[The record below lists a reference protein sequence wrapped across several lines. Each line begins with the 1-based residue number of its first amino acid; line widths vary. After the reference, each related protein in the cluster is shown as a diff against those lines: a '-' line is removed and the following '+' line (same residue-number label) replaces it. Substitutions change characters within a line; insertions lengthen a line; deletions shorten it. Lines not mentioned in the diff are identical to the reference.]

1 MTFRTAAVSM
11 TFWVLGCAST
21 NVQATWKA
29 DQPPPQQIHKFVVF
43 GVTGSPSGRISFE
56 ETLTKSLQQAG
67 LPAIPGYDFVA
78 YDEYPDRSEV
88 TRRLQEKGVDGVLV
102 TRIESQ
108 TDDIQSTPVIVA
120 TGVPAYGYY
129 DYWMA
134 PAVAY
139 GTYTTETHHLHRLD
153 RPLRPHQRAGLLD
166 GAQQHHPDEPRE
178 VRHRHRAHGCPG
190 AEELGLHRRALTRS
204 SGQEEPC
211 RTPVDASDPQ
221 LRSSRLPWRSAAHT
235 RRHRSLPGS
244 PKSAGWRFPR
254 GGFRAARSE
263 SGLGC
268 RPSSCTAW
276 GAITTSSPRSSAS
289 SAPPGGCSRM
299 TSVGAA
305 TARIPRGGST
315 ISTPASRTSRQCST
329 SSGWTRGSWWGTE
342 RAARSW
348 PATPG
353 SGRPGCWG

>member
-29 DQPPPQQIHKFVVF
+29 DQPPPQQIRKFVVF

-139 GTYTTETHHLHRLD
+139 GTYTTETTTSIVSTVLFDLTSA
-153 RPLRPHQRAGLLD
+153 RAYWMARASTTRTNPVKFATDLEPTVAQGLK
-166 GAQQHHPDEPRE
+166 
-178 VRHRHRAHGCPG
+178 
-190 AEELGLHRRALTRS
+190 S
-204 SGQEEPC
+204 SGFIAVP
-211 RTPVDASDPQ
+211 
-221 LRSSRLPWRSAAHT
+221 
-235 RRHRSLPGS
+235 
-244 PKSAGWRFPR
+244 
-254 GGFRAARSE
+254 
-263 SGLGC
+263 
-268 RPSSCTAW
+268 
-276 GAITTSSPRSSAS
+276 
-289 SAPPGGCSRM
+289 
-299 TSVGAA
+299 
-305 TARIPRGGST
+305 
-315 ISTPASRTSRQCST
+315 
-329 SSGWTRGSWWGTE
+329 
-342 RAARSW
+342 
-348 PATPG
+348 
-353 SGRPGCWG
+353 